1 MSQRRRDPKNDPD
14 VKLPDLV
21 YRLRRMGYPGN
32 VRMEFPIYTGEDV
45 RWTATII
52 TNLSTELVKVIS
64 NKQVPHLTQVLEARS
79 LVIGADRQ
87 LKLRSSHQ
95 KVKNQYRN
103 I

>member
-1 MSQRRRDPKNDPD
+1 MSQKRRDAKNDPSAT
-14 VKLPDLV
+14 LPDFV

-45 RWTATII
+45 KWTATII
-52 TNLSTELVKVIS
+52 TDLSTELVKVIS

-79 LVIGADRQ
+79 LVISADRQ

-95 KVKNQYRN
+95 TVKKQYRN